1 MTLADKSLKA
11 KERIKMNIVGASM
24 MSPQSPGAL
33 MFNITISCKSIK
45 SVGKYVLLGNMYA
58 VNVTLVIH
66 SLEVL
71 GDYRFDF
78 VCYFV
83 MCARVQA
90 SASALRAFSRVV

>member
-1 MTLADKSLKA
+1 
-11 KERIKMNIVGASM
+11 
-24 MSPQSPGAL
+24 
-33 MFNITISCKSIK
+33 
-45 SVGKYVLLGNMYA
+45 MYA

-66 SLEVL
+66 NIDFL